1 VLPKKKLQR
10 DPSRLGEVSK
20 DMVDSYFSR
29 LGELED
35 LELPTTLQGMLDA
48 NDWGHLQTGMMRVL
62 EDTGDLLPF
71 SFALLSCSISAAGAG
86 I

>member
-1 VLPKKKLQR
+1 
-10 DPSRLGEVSK
+10 
-20 DMVDSYFSR
+20 
-29 LGELED
+29 

-71 SFALLSCSISAAGAG
+71 SFALLACSIIAAGAG